1 MNTRKISYNFSTSFG
16 VGNSKIFPGTLASLI
31 TLPIVWL
38 IKYFFSL
45 NFFLIVLLFYSIISY
60 FLIKICIKNVTNKD
74 PKYIVADEHI
84 GQSIALIFCDQNIFD
99 YLFSFILFRFFDI
112 VKPFPIN
119 LIDKKV
125 KNAYGV
131 ILDDVLA
138 GIYVCIIIVYA
149 FK

>member
-1 MNTRKISYNFSTSFG
+1 MNTKKISYIFCTSFG
-16 VGNSKIFPGTLASLI
+16 TGDSKLFPGTLASLI

-38 IKYFFSL
+38 IKDFFSL

-138 GIYVCIIIVYA
+138 GIFVCIIIAYA
-149 FK
+149 F

>member
-1 MNTRKISYNFSTSFG
+1 MNTKKISYNFSTSFG
-16 VGNSKIFPGTLASLI
+16 VGNTKLFPGTLASLI

-60 FLIKICIKNVTNKD
+60 FLIKICIENITDKD
-74 PKYIVADEHI
+74 PKYVVADEHI
-84 GQSIALIFCDQNIFD
+84 GQSIALIFCDQKVFD
-99 YLFSFILFRFFDI
+99 YLVSFILFRFFDI

-138 GIYVCIIIVYA
+138 GIFVCIIIAYA
-149 FK
+149 F

>member
-60 FLIKICIKNVTNKD
+60 FLIKICIKNVTDKD

-99 YLFSFILFRFFDI
+99 YLVSFILFRFFDI

-138 GIYVCIIIVYA
+138 GIFVCIIIIYA
-149 FK
+149 L

>member
-1 MNTRKISYNFSTSFG
+1 MNTKKFPYNFSSSFG
-16 VGNSKIFPGTLASLI
+16 VGNSKFFPGTLASLI

-38 IKYFFSL
+38 IKDFFSL
-45 NFFLIVLLFYSIISY
+45 SFFLIILLFYSITSF
-60 FLIKICIKNVTNKD
+60 FLIKVCIKNITDKD

-84 GQSIALIFCDQNIFD
+84 GQSIALIFCDQKIFD
-99 YLFSFILFRFFDI
+99 YIVSFMLFRFFDI

-119 LIDKKV
+119 IIDKKI

-138 GIYVCIIIVYA
+138 GIYVCIIIAYA
-149 FK
+149 F

>member
-1 MNTRKISYNFSTSFG
+1 MNTKKISYNFSTSFG
-16 VGNSKIFPGTLASLI
+16 VGNTKLFPGTLASLI

-45 NFFLIVLLFYSIISY
+45 NFFLIVLFFYSIISY

-84 GQSIALIFCDQNIFD
+84 GQSIALIFCDQKIFD
-99 YLFSFILFRFFDI
+99 YIVSFMLFRFFDI

-119 LIDKKV
+119 IIDKKI

-138 GIYVCIIIVYA
+138 GIYVCIIIAYA
-149 FK
+149 F

>member
-1 MNTRKISYNFSTSFG
+1 MNTKKISYIFSTSFG
-16 VGNSKIFPGTLASLI
+16 VGDSKLFPGTLASLI

-38 IKYFFSL
+38 IKDFFSL

-60 FLIKICIKNVTNKD
+60 FLIKICIKNITNKD

-138 GIYVCIIIVYA
+138 GIFVCIIIAYA
-149 FK
+149 F

>member
-1 MNTRKISYNFSTSFG
+1 MNTKKISYIFSTSFG
-16 VGNSKIFPGTLASLI
+16 VGDSKLFPGTLASLI

-38 IKYFFSL
+38 IKDFFSL

>member
-1 MNTRKISYNFSTSFG
+1 MFG
-16 VGNSKIFPGTLASLI
+16 LLNI
-31 TLPIVWL
+31 
-38 IKYFFSL
+38 FFSL

-84 GQSIALIFCDQNIFD
+84 GQSIALIFCDQKVFD
-99 YLFSFILFRFFDI
+99 YLVSFILFRFFDI

-138 GIYVCIIIVYA
+138 GIFVCIIIAYA
-149 FK
+149 F